1 MGRTFV
7 GGVAFAVLACLS
19 SAAAVAESADSGPG
33 WDACLKTPTRACV
46 LDEALSVVQSFQP
59 APDRPPP
66 LEPAAVRA
74 FRAAPLETIAEA
86 HANAGNI
93 QAALRVAGLI
103 PSDHPALV
111 SALRV
116 IGGAEAK
123 LGLENEAKLTF
134 VTVDLLADSLAD
146 PLGHAEALQTIAKAE
161 AEAGMATEADSYFRK
176 ALALAAGF
184 EISADSQC
192 IVVPSPENRLESL
205 LKSLAEQR
213 ARAGDVSSSLKAAR
227 SIKYN
232 ANIRTE
238 ALVAIAVIQ
247 SQSGHQSEAG
257 PILKEALE
265 AAASSQ
271 TPLEHWPSCRSV
283 RHLAASGG
291 VYVELLGTVAK
302 AQARAGLIEDAT
314 VTLEAA
320 LHFVPTINDSSIQ
333 TADLAKSLALS
344 EIALAQN
351 EAGLTTQ
358 SAATLARA
366 AQAASQVND
375 RIFPLLALIKLGRAQ
390 GKTGHIN
397 QAAAT
402 FDETEALA
410 RALPNGGQRA
420 LNLLDI
426 FNARVDMGVA
436 GETDDTLAASLE
448 AAGSIP
454 EKSKPI
460 LLRRIAQAQEKQ
472 GRLQDAVATYQE
484 VLQAMAA
491 NDAQGLRANALFL
504 AIRRMPGLPGDPRN
518 LIAQTAPQALQIAQS
533 IADGLRRADAL
544 VIIAQALP
552 N

>member
-1 MGRTFV
+1 MGRTIV
-7 GGVAFAVLACLS
+7 GGAAFAVLACLS
-19 SAAAVAESADSGPG
+19 SAAAVAESADGSPG
-33 WDACLKTPTRACV
+33 WDACLKTPIRACV

-66 LEPAAVRA
+66 LEPAAMRA
-74 FRAAPLETIAEA
+74 LRAAPLERIAEA

-93 QAALRVAGLI
+93 EAALRVAGLI

-116 IGGAEAK
+116 IAGAEAK
-123 LGLENEAKLTF
+123 LGLENEAKQTF
-134 VTVDLLADSLAD
+134 VTVHLLADSLED
-146 PLGHAEALQTIAKAE
+146 PLGHAEALQAIAKAE
-161 AEAGMATEADSYFRK
+161 AEAGMATEADSDFRK

-184 EISADSQC
+184 EISAGSQC
-192 IVVPSPENRLESL
+192 IVFPFPENRLESL
-205 LKSLAEQR
+205 LKLLAKQQ
-213 ARAGDVSSSLKAAR
+213 ARAGDVSSSLTAAR

-232 ANIRTE
+232 PNIRTE
-238 ALVAIAVIQ
+238 ALVAIAAIQ

-271 TPLEHWPSCRSV
+271 TPPERWPSCRSV

-291 VYVELLGTVAK
+291 LYVELLGTVSK

-314 VTLEAA
+314 ATLEAA
-320 LHFVPTINDSSIQ
+320 LQFVPTIKDSSIQ
-333 TADLAKSLALS
+333 TAGLAKSLALS
-344 EIALAQN
+344 EIAMAQN
-351 EAGLTTQ
+351 EVGLTSQ
-358 SAATLARA
+358 SAATLERA

-375 RIFPLLALIKLGRAQ
+375 PKFPLLALIRLGRAQ

-397 QAAAT
+397 DAAAT
-402 FDETEALA
+402 FDKTEALA
-410 RALPNGGQRA
+410 RALPDGAQRA
-420 LNLLDI
+420 ANLLDI
-426 FNARVDMGVA
+426 FNAKVEAGLA
-436 GETDDTLAASLE
+436 GETDDTLARSLE
-448 AAGSIP
+448 AARSIP

-460 LLRRIAQAQEKQ
+460 LLLRRIAQAQEKQ

-484 VLQAMAA
+484 VLQAVAA
-491 NDAQGLRANALFL
+491 NDAQGLRANALFN
-504 AIRRMPGLPGDPRN
+504 AIQRSFVGDPRN

-533 IADGLRRADAL
+533 IADGLRRAEAL
-544 VIIAQALP
+544 VVIAQALP